1 MTATAL
7 RGHPSTDPRR
17 PERAT
22 NPMRE
27 VHPDVL
33 AVARDL
39 GVTRPRTI
47 THLQKVYDQMIA
59 DSIDGLYA
67 YALTY
72 LDPTGER
79 ATNRA
84 LHEARRK
91 HDHQGQL

>member
-7 RGHPSTDPRR
+7 RGRPSTDPRR

-22 NPMRE
+22 HPMTE
-27 VHPDVL
+27 GFHPDVL

-39 GVTRPRTI
+39 GVTRPRTLA
-47 THLQKVYDQMIA
+47 HLQGIYDQMITA
-59 DSIDGLYA
+59 SIDGLHA

-79 ATNRA
+79 ATARA
-84 LHEARRK
+84 LRAQMKEHTHA
-91 HDHQGQL
+91 